1 MQPFPGALKNDSKY
15 KISRVNRVHC
25 GEFRKKN
32 GVILTN
38 VRLNALF
45 VLLSGLCLIEVL
57 SGKIVFADILEDK
70 TVYDKKKAGEN
81 PVIPVK

>member
-1 MQPFPGALKNDSKY
+1 MQNFEGKESVLWG
-15 KISRVNRVHC
+15 I
-25 GEFRKKN
+25 RKKKD

-38 VRLNALF
+38 VRLNEFF

-70 TVYDKKKAGEN
+70 TVYEKKMAGEN

>member
-1 MQPFPGALKNDSKY
+1 M
-15 KISRVNRVHC
+15 HC
-25 GEFRKKN
+25 GVFGEKD

-38 VRLNALF
+38 VGFNALF

-70 TVYDKKKAGEN
+70 TVYERKMAGEN

>member
-1 MQPFPGALKNDSKY
+1 MQNFEGKKSALWG
-15 KISRVNRVHC
+15 IRI
-25 GEFRKKN
+25 KKD
-32 GVILTN
+32 GVTLTN

-70 TVYDKKKAGEN
+70 TVYEKKMAGEN